1 MATRAALGLAAILW
15 MACTLAAVADTLSGR
30 VVRVADGD
38 TIEVLDVQLVTH
50 RVRLAGI
57 DAAESGQ
64 DYGSKAK
71 QRLTKL
77 VGGRDVQVL
86 STKRDKY
93 GRIVGKV
100 IADGQD
106 VNLAMIRA
114 GAAWWYR
121 KYREEQSRVDQALYE
136 AAEDKARHEHLG
148 LWANSHAIPPWEW
161 RHRLPTHE
169 ADAAACPC
177 GSGAICVGKRGGRYC
192 LRENGTKKYLPAP
205 EALETP

>member
-1 MATRAALGLAAILW
+1 VFVFAASTGAAEDLS
-15 MACTLAAVADTLSGR
+15 LSGK
-30 VVRVADGD
+30 VVRAIDGD

-64 DYGSKAK
+64 DYGTKAK
-71 QRLTKL
+71 QRLLKL
-77 VGGRDVQVL
+77 VGRRDVQVL

-100 IADGQD
+100 IADDQD
-106 VNLAMIRA
+106 VNLAMIRT

-121 KYREEQSRVDQALYE
+121 KYRAEQSRVDQALYE
-136 AAEDKARHEHLG
+136 AAEDTARSEHLG
-148 LWANSHAIPPWEW
+148 LWADAHAIPPWEW
-161 RHRLPTHE
+161 RHRLPTPE

-177 GSGAICVGKRGGRYC
+177 GSGAICVGKRGGHYC

-205 EALETP
+205 QALEIP